1 MDNATVQTTVQGASF
16 LAGYWEFA
24 QWALIATGVIFLIL
38 AIPMR
43 RPGKAFGVVL
53 LGLYAT
59 SAWYFMTVY
68 DAYGYDFEMA
78 VAAVIVIGLVVLAA
92 FYYFVFIRTT

>member
-1 MDNATVQTTVQGASF
+1 MDNTTVEGASF

-24 QWALIATGVIFLIL
+24 KWALLVIGVVFLVL

-43 RPGKAFGVVL
+43 RPGKAIGLAL
-53 LGLYAT
+53 LGVYA
-59 SAWYFMTVY
+59 SAAWYFMMVH
-68 DAYGYDFEMA
+68 DRFGYDLEMA
-78 VAAVIVIGLVVLAA
+78 IAAVIVVGLAVLAA